1 MFEKIKAL
9 HQRRM
14 NFREVANLSNREL
27 DDLGMSRAQIEAFVG
42 MPQDVPDRVTAMARI
57 FGLSDAEIKAEH
69 VQYVDLLSTCGGCK
83 DRKACKS
90 VLSLGDQARPED
102 AAFCLNATSFAE
114 LRA

>member
-14 NFREVANLSNREL
+14 NFREVAGLSNREL
-27 DDLGMSRAQIEAFVG
+27 DDLGMTRAQIEAFVG

-57 FGLSDAEIKAEH
+57 FGLSDAEIKAENA
-69 VQYVDLLSTCGGCK
+69 QYADLLVTCGGCK
-83 DRKACKS
+83 DRKACKT
-90 VLSLGDQARPED
+90 VLSLGDEAHPED
-102 AAFCLNATSFAE
+102 AAFCLNSANFVE